1 MRRVFVIFLILLF
14 PLNVFALSMSVASDR
29 HAAAVEQV
37 MPAALADAGT
47 DVEQPVD
54 QPVHQPSLG
63 ELDPDEPPSGM
74 DYHDSVSGEGHL
86 APPLPPDGSIS
97 SHVPFRHG
105 LAPFPPIKPPPV
117 R

>member
-37 MPAALADAGT
+37 MPAALTDAGMEM
-47 DVEQPVD
+47 D
-54 QPVHQPSLG
+54 QPSLG

>member
-1 MRRVFVIFLILLF
+1 MRRAFVIFLILLF

-29 HAAAVEQV
+29 QAAAVEHV
-37 MPAALADAGT
+37 LTAAPADTGI
-47 DVEQPVD
+47 D
-54 QPVHQPSLG
+54 QPSLG

-74 DYHDSVSGEGHL
+74 DYHDSVSREGQPVAAL
-86 APPLPPDGSIS
+86 RPDGSVS
-97 SHVPFRHG
+97 SHVPVRRG

>member
-1 MRRVFVIFLILLF
+1 MLRRAFVIFLILLF

-29 HAAAVEQV
+29 HAIAVEQV
-37 MPAALADAGT
+37 MPAALADAGI
-47 DVEQPVD
+47 DVD
-54 QPVHQPSLG
+54 QTLDQPSLG

-74 DYHDSVSGEGHL
+74 DYHDSVSGEGQP

>member
-1 MRRVFVIFLILLF
+1 MRRAFVIFLILLF

-29 HAAAVEQV
+29 QAAAVEQV
-37 MPAALADAGT
+37 MPVDAGMEM
-47 DVEQPVD
+47 DE
-54 QPVHQPSLG
+54 PSLG

-74 DYHDSVSGEGHL
+74 DHHDSVSGEGQP
-86 APPLPPDGSIS
+86 APPLPPGGSVS
-97 SHVPFRHG
+97 PHVPFRHG

>member
-1 MRRVFVIFLILLF
+1 MLRRAFVIFLILLF

-37 MPAALADAGT
+37 MPAALADAGI
-47 DVEQPVD
+47 DVD
-54 QPVHQPSLG
+54 QPSLG

-74 DYHDSVSGEGHL
+74 DYHDSVSGEGQP
-86 APPLPPDGSIS
+86 APPLPPEGPVPP
-97 SHVPFRHG
+97 HVPLRHG

>member
-14 PLNVFALSMSVASDR
+14 PLNVLALSMSVSSDR
-29 HAAAVEQV
+29 QAAAVEHV
-37 MPAALADAGT
+37 MHADAGI
-47 DVEQPVD
+47 DVD
-54 QPVHQPSLG
+54 QPSLG

-74 DYHDSVSGEGHL
+74 DFHDTVSREGQAAPALPFDGSVS
-86 APPLPPDGSIS
+86 P
-97 SHVPFRHG
+97 HVPFRHG

>member
-37 MPAALADAGT
+37 MPAALADAGMEM
-47 DVEQPVD
+47 D
-54 QPVHQPSLG
+54 QPSLG

-74 DYHDSVSGEGHL
+74 DYHDSVSGEGQPV
-86 APPLPPDGSIS
+86 APLPPDGSIS

>member
-47 DVEQPVD
+47 D
-54 QPVHQPSLG
+54 QPSLG

-105 LAPFPPIKPPPV
+105 LAPLPPIKPPPV